1 MNMHG
6 DLTSGNMN
14 NGKRSSRDNL
24 RCSSL
29 DNNSSRDNLRC
40 SSPGNNSRDNV
51 RCSNLGNSSRDNVR
65 SAAQA
70 TTAETTSGPATTKL
84 SASKRT

>member
-40 SSPGNNSRDNV
+40 SSPGNNSRDNP
-51 RCSNLGNSSRDNVR
+51 RFSSPGNDSRDNLR
-65 SAAQA
+65 SGNNK
-70 TTAETTSGPATTKL
+70 TL
-84 SASKRT
+84 SVKENLKERR